1 MVRYPK
7 RKESILV
14 KYVLFL
20 ICCVPCF
27 LAKAGE
33 ITVIGSIHSPT
44 ASYTSSDLADYIS
57 MLDPDVILTEGDESM
72 FNSEGRVSDEA
83 SGLEVDAYRQTQ
95 QSSQIP
101 IINVSMERRNQEM
114 RKVKYNQTLG
124 QVFQVVQGKYKSGEL
139 ANSALFEEILGTFSA
154 RSRCMQNSTFE
165 ELQSEKCVDAFKE
178 NSDAIFKDM
187 HNLLKSDPDLSVE
200 LERWE
205 PLVTF
210 HKKRHSEMVANVTS
224 HICKDTN
231 KKYLLIVGVLHFSE
245 VRKLLSN
252 TDCEFKLNSYSGA
265 PN

>member
-1 MVRYPK
+1 M
-7 RKESILV
+7 

-20 ICCVPCF
+20 ICCIPCF
-27 LAKAGE
+27 LAKANE
-33 ITVIGSIHSPT
+33 ITIIGSIHSPT
-44 ASYTSSDLADYIS
+44 TSYTSADYIS

-83 SGLEVDAYRQTQ
+83 SGLEIDAYRQIQ

-114 RKVKYNQTLG
+114 RKVKYNQNLG
-124 QVFQVVQGKYKSGEL
+124 QVFQVVQGKYKSGEF
-139 ANSALFEEILGTFSA
+139 ANSALFEKILGTFSA

-187 HNLLKSDPDLSVE
+187 HTLLKSDPDLSAE

-245 VRKLLSN
+245 VRELLSN
-252 TDCEFKLNSYSGA
+252 TGCEFKLSSYSGA
-265 PN
+265 PS